1 MFREANAVARQFTWP
16 IVLSKVDGEGKCTAG
31 IGSFVVVNT
40 DGWIVTA
47 YHILN
52 QFLKLQQQTV
62 DFRSFEAEHAKL
74 QSDLTLDKR
83 ERQKAIRNL
92 KWPAKTDA
100 TAHGAWWGR
109 NGVQITKW
117 AAVPIVD
124 LAIAKLEPFDPAWV
138 TTYPTFKD
146 PSKDFEPGVSLCKLG
161 FPFHTITPI
170 WDAAKGQFELPPG
183 ALPLPLFPIDGIFT
197 RTVMHTVP
205 ANTPAP
211 AYPLQSIETSSPGL
225 RGQSGGPTFDT
236 KGTIWAIQSRT
247 AHYALGFDHAGGKD
261 AFFNVGLGVHPATML
276 PFFDANGVQYE
287 LSKY

>member
-1 MFREANAVARQFTWP
+1 MFKDAFAIARQFTLP
-16 IVLSKVDGEGKCTAG
+16 IVLFKLDGESKCTAG
-31 IGSFVVVNT
+31 IATFVVVNP

-47 YHILN
+47 YHILD
-52 QFLKLQQQTV
+52 QLLKLQQQTT
-62 DFRSFEAEHAKL
+62 DSSAFEAEHARLKV
-74 QSDLTLDKR
+74 DLTLDKR

-100 TAHGAWWGR
+100 RAYGAWWGR
-109 NGVQITKW
+109 DAVQITKW
-117 AAVPIVD
+117 FAVPIVD

-161 FPFHTITPI
+161 FPFHTITPS
-170 WDAAKGQFELPPG
+170 WDAASGQFQLPPS
-183 ALPLPLFPIDGIFT
+183 ALPMPLFPIDGIFT
-197 RTVMHTVP
+197 RTVVHSVPAGATVP
-205 ANTPAP
+205 AH
-211 AYPLQSIETSSPGL
+211 PLQSIETSSPGL

-236 KGTIWAIQSRT
+236 KGTIWGIQSRT

-261 AFFNVGLGVHPATML
+261 EFFNVGLGVHPATML
-276 PFFDANGVQYE
+276 PFFDANGVKYD